1 MKYYIT
7 ADIHGFYTEFHKAL
21 EEAGYFTD
29 PEPHKLIILGDIF
42 DRGQEAVEMQQFVL
56 QLLEQGDVILV
67 RGNHEDL
74 YEEMITIDEGFPVR
88 HHKSNGTYGTALQL
102 TGYDPGL
109 ALIRNFDFAEAAQN
123 TAYYRQIIPAMVDYY
138 ETAHYVFVHGWI
150 PCIQEREGSYSHRS
164 DWREATPEE
173 SHPRSGAVRGGSMG
187 WTRRRPARKKRRS
200 SAATGIVPTAM
211 RGMKTKVPSS
221 GRTRISVPTTAPA

>member
-21 EEAGYFTD
+21 DEVGYFID

-56 QLLEQGDVILV
+56 ELMEKDDVILI

-74 YEEMITIDEGFPVR
+74 YEEMITIDEGLPVR
-88 HHKSNGTYGTALQL
+88 HHKSNGTYSTALQL

-109 ALIRNFDFAEAAQN
+109 ALIRNYDFA
-123 TAYYRQIIPAMVDYY
+123 
-138 ETAHYVFVHGWI
+138 
-150 PCIQEREGSYSHRS
+150 
-164 DWREATPEE
+164 
-173 SHPRSGAVRGGSMG
+173 
-187 WTRRRPARKKRRS
+187 
-200 SAATGIVPTAM
+200 
-211 RGMKTKVPSS
+211 
-221 GRTRISVPTTAPA
+221 

>member
-21 EEAGYFTD
+21 HEAGYFTD

-42 DRGQEAVEMQQFVL
+42 DRGQEAVEMHRFIL
-56 QLLEQGDVILV
+56 SLLEQDAVILV

-74 YEEMITIDEGFPVR
+74 YEEMITVDEGLPVR

-109 ALIRNFDFAEAAQN
+109 ALIRNYDFAEAAQNTQN
-123 TAYYRQIIPAMVDYY
+123 TAYYRQIIPAMVNYY

-150 PCIQEREGSYSHRS
+150 PCIQERDGSYSHRS

-173 SHPRSGAVRGGSMG
+173 WRRARWINGMEQ
-187 WTRRRPARKKRRS
+187 RRPARKKRRS
-200 SAATGIVPTAM
+200 SVATGIAPTAT
-211 RGMKTKVPSS
+211 RGMKTKAPSS
-221 GRTRISVPTTAPA
+221 GRTRISVRTTAPG